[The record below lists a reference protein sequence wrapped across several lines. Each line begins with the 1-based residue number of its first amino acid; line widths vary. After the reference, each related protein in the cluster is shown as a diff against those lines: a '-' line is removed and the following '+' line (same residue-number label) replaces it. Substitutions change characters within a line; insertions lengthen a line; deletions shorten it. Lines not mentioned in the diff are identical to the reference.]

1 MDTAK
6 KPEIKLSK
14 SGRIRFTAGFFVCA
28 ILWMTG
34 LAIVSAVLLP
44 QHLRDIAGEA
54 ASTTIFGYV
63 NAATAIASW
72 SPTYCLGTC
81 LTGPV
86 PGLAA
91 GRPGSFGVPS

>member
-44 QHLRDIAGEA
+44 
-54 ASTTIFGYV
+54 
-63 NAATAIASW
+63 
-72 SPTYCLGTC
+72 
-81 LTGPV
+81 
-86 PGLAA
+86 
-91 GRPGSFGVPS
+91 

>member
-6 KPEIKLSK
+6 KPEEIKLSK

-44 QHLRDIAGEA
+44 QHLRDFGIEESMLPKMAHEA
-54 ASTTIFGYV
+54 AIIGKDYFAKAFRPLDEQSALEIYK
-63 NAATAIASW
+63 
-72 SPTYCLGTC
+72 
-81 LTGPV
+81 
-86 PGLAA
+86 LAY
-91 GRPGSFGVPS
+91 